1 MGFAFVSHHVVNKC
15 PNQFGTPV
23 LALDPTGQRVSPSMP
38 VVGSLLV
45 QLGLVMGVFD
55 AEQIVSLP
63 YNSRL
68 CPKPHAQEWC
78 VSCNKC
84 ALRGLH
90 ACVCRRPCFCVS
102 ACTAASLHV

>member
-1 MGFAFVSHHVVNKC
+1 
-15 PNQFGTPV
+15 
-23 LALDPTGQRVSPSMP
+23 MP

-102 ACTAASLHV
+102 ARTAASLHVFDSVLCFGRPPCVWCSTQM